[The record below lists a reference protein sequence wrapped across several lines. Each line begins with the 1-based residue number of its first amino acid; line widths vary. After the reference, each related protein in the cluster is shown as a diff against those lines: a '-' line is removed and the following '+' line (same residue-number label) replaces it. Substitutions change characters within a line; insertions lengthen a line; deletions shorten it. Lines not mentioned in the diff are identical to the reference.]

1 MPSLFIFLFVCQVC
15 LSNLCQVELILYNF
29 YTNCTIFSSS
39 GGPLEIGPRATPQSA
54 LELGPSHCRN
64 GRLGQDLGFGRFAF
78 ALKLPKLSS
87 PLIGLAKRPPFIS
100 INLCCLGR
108 NRPEGH
114 SKSTRGPYAASGLDL
129 TAQMKRY
136 GDVGL
141 SVNMGL
147 CIIVAVLYNR
157 GQLYTIQSSTDSC
170 SQRVS
175 TVQMENGR
183 ECQDGI
189 VISPVGR
196 AQ

>member
-1 MPSLFIFLFVCQVC
+1 MKPKQSKY
-15 LSNLCQVELILYNF
+15 LIQ
-29 YTNCTIFSSS
+29 TTICCSRLHV
-39 GGPLEIGPRATPQSA
+39 GTQSA

-141 SVNMGL
+141 SVNMGQH
-147 CIIVAVLYNR
+147 V
-157 GQLYTIQSSTDSC
+157 
-170 SQRVS
+170 
-175 TVQMENGR
+175 
-183 ECQDGI
+183 
-189 VISPVGR
+189 
-196 AQ
+196 